1 MEYLKFLNSISNTL
15 YLPAQIMIGI
25 SLFGYLLSVMLRSQ
39 CRYKIKRML
48 YIRNLS
54 VHVLFI
60 SLLIALIN
68 FVDIHFYDLFLSMCL
83 MIVLSVITIP
93 ANIYLTSLFKTNN
106 KFFQ

>member
-39 CRYKIKRML
+39 CRYKINRIL

-54 VHVLFI
+54 VHFLFI
-60 SLLIALIN
+60 SLLIALIK
-68 FVDIHFYDLFLSMCL
+68 FVDIHFYDLYLSMCL
-83 MIVLSVITIP
+83 MIVASVITIP
-93 ANIYLTSLFKTNN
+93 INIYFTSLVKANN
-106 KFFQ
+106 EL

>member
-1 MEYLKFLNSISNTL
+1 MEYLHFLNHISNSL
-15 YLPAQIMIGI
+15 YLPAQIMIDI

-60 SLLIALIN
+60 SLLIALTK
-68 FVDIHFYDLFLSMCL
+68 FVDIHFYDLYLSMCL
-83 MIVLSVITIP
+83 MIVVSVITIP
-93 ANIYLTSLFKTNN
+93 INIYFTSLFNEN
-106 KFFQ
+106 F